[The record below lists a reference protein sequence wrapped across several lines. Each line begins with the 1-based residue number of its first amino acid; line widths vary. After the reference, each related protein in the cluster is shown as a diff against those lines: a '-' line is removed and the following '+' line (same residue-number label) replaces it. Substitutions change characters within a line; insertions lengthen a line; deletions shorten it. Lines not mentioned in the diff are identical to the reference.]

1 MNIHGVIYG
10 LHDPESGEL
19 RYIGQTI
26 KSIPDRLAAHLSPSS
41 LRRHSYLYRW
51 LGGLVKRGLKPTWTQ
66 IDAAETQ
73 ADLDRL
79 EIEHIARARLYGVRL
94 VNLSDGGGGRSGY
107 VPSEEE
113 REKIA
118 SKQRGVPRQPKT
130 PEQKEHMAQL
140 MAGRCTNTP
149 EHMAKLAEAKRGV
162 SRPQE
167 VRNKISEA
175 KKGQPSPNKGIP
187 MPDAV
192 KAKVAASRKGKLKGS
207 THHQYRHDISTDAIL
222 QKLASGQS
230 KVEIAE
236 ELGVSPTFVH
246 RRLNQAGRTVK
257 PEVPMDLV
265 LQRLTEGATLRAVS
279 EEVGFP
285 YMTVWRRVQQHRK
298 AA

>member
-1 MNIHGVIYG
+1 MSIYGVIYG
-10 LHDPESGEL
+10 LHDPETGEL
-19 RYIGQTI
+19 RYIGQTTTSL
-26 KSIPDRLAAHLSPSS
+26 KERLWSHLGPSNRRKNYYSARWINS
-41 LRRHSYLYRW
+41 LI
-51 LGGLVKRGLKPTWTQ
+51 VRGLKPEARLRAT
-66 IDAAETQ
+66 ASSREE
-73 ADLDRL
+73 LDRL
-79 EIEHIARARLYGVRL
+79 EIEHISQALASGARLT
-94 VNLSDGGGGRSGY
+94 NHAKGGQGPEGC
-107 VPSEEE
+107 
-113 REKIA
+113 KH
-118 SKQRGVPRQPKT
+118 T
-130 PEQKEHMAQL
+130 PEWCRRMAQL

-162 SRPQE
+162 PRSQE
-167 VRNKISEA
+167 VRDRISEA

-192 KAKVAASRKGKLKGS
+192 KAKVSASRKGKLKGS

-246 RRLNQAGRTVK
+246 RRLNQAGRQPK